1 MRPETG
7 RQTRRTLAVLAA
19 AVGAAAL
26 VMGATVAQGGS
37 SKPRP
42 LPGLPAYT
50 AGYGSWI
57 KINRAPIPPR
67 RSGDAHRGTKDVYA
81 SKRLRGSRY
90 PAGTVI
96 VKEVRRGG
104 VVTIVAV
111 MRKIRGFS
119 PRNNDWQMIEYA
131 RASSRG
137 RFSVLAQ
144 GQICYACHSG
154 ARANDFVFTKR

>member
-1 MRPETG
+1 MRRSFT
-7 RQTRRTLAVLAA
+7 VLAA
-19 AVGAAAL
+19 ALGAAAL
-26 VMGATVAQGGS
+26 VVGATVAQGGS

-50 AGYGSWI
+50 AGYRGWI

-67 RSGDAHRGTKDVYA
+67 RTGDAHPGTKDVYA
-81 SKRLRGSRY
+81 SKRIRGARY
-90 PAGTVI
+90 PFGTVI

-111 MRKIRGFS
+111 MRKLRGFS
-119 PRNNDWQMIEYA
+119 ARNNDWQMIEYS
-131 RASSRG
+131 RASSRS
-137 RFSVLAQ
+137 RFSVLAK

-154 ARANDFVFTKR
+154 ARANDFVFTRR

>member
-1 MRPETG
+1 MR
-7 RQTRRTLAVLAA
+7 RSLAVLAA
-19 AVGAAAL
+19 ALGSAVL
-26 VMGATVAQGGS
+26 VVGATVAQGGS
-37 SKPRP
+37 SRPRP

-50 AGYGSWI
+50 AGYRSWS
-57 KINRAPIPPR
+57 KINRVPIPPR
-67 RSGDAHRGTKDVYA
+67 PTGDAHRGTKDVYA
-81 SKRLRGSRY
+81 SKRIRGARY

-119 PRNNDWQMIEYA
+119 PRNNDWQMIEYS
-131 RASSRG
+131 RASPRSRFG
-137 RFSVLAQ
+137 VLAR

-154 ARANDFVFTKR
+154 ARANDLVFTKR